1 IKVTYKNLMIDDGN
15 LIVEIDVDD
24 SKFKPSE
31 DFTQKQKEDW
41 NLDKWVNRET
51 FISLGDIEAYVNK
64 EKRGILQT
72 GQADYEYKSRN
83 ADGVTSI
90 VSIIPLYEIEN
101 GFNVEKVDKD
111 EFPYNID
118 KDRIYNIQLTTKK
131 IHISA
136 EMEPNEKVRYGG
148 VVRSDWSV
156 DLPIKGED
164 LIKATIKC
172 DDYKINKNIKF
183 EIDNLEKELYFESLY
198 VSPIYA
204 KLKFSTDIDGYNIG
218 EKYHIEIKLENENG
232 EEYQFDSMTPK
243 FDDKKQSCEVEVE
256 YKNIFED
263 SKKLQITP
271 VIKEVY
277 SEKTI
282 EQEPI
287 VININ

>member
-1 IKVTYKNLMIDDGN
+1 MFSFFI
-15 LIVEIDVDD
+15 IVIQ
-24 SKFKPSE
+24 S
-31 DFTQKQKEDW
+31 
-41 NLDKWVNRET
+41 
-51 FISLGDIEAYVNK
+51 ISFDCKY
-64 EKRGILQT
+64 T
-72 GQADYEYKSRN
+72 H
-83 ADGVTSI
+83 
-90 VSIIPLYEIEN
+90 IIPLYEIEN

-218 EKYHIEIKLENENG
+218 EKYHIEIKLE
-232 EEYQFDSMTPK
+232 
-243 FDDKKQSCEVEVE
+243 
-256 YKNIFED
+256 KNIKHNFF
-263 SKKLQITP
+263 T
-271 VIKEVY
+271 
-277 SEKTI
+277 SENYNYI
-282 EQEPI
+282 
-287 VININ
+287 INP